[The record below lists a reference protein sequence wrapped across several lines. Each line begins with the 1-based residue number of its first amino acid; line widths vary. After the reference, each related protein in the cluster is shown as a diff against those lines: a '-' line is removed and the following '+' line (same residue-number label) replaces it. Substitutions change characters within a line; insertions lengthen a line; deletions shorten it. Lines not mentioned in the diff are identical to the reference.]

1 MTAVASLD
9 EAANGANGFPTHAPI
24 ELEDRPRR
32 HQWLID
38 ALLGASGG
46 RTPWS

>member
-38 ALLGASGG
+38 ALWG
-46 RTPWS
+46 R